1 MEMVTEFEKFLLH
14 RYNVHAFFLSSM
26 NHLIM
31 FSLRIAIEKFELI
44 ITWLSK
50 VQKINDIP

>member
-1 MEMVTEFEKFLLH
+1 MVTEFEKFLLH
-14 RYNVHAFFLSSM
+14 RYSVHAFFLSCM

>member
-14 RYNVHAFFLSSM
+14 RCTCFFLSSM

>member
-1 MEMVTEFEKFLLH
+1 MVTEFEKFLLH

-26 NHLIM
+26 NHFIM

>member
-1 MEMVTEFEKFLLH
+1 METVTELEKFL
-14 RYNVHAFFLSSM
+14 VHAFFLSSM

-31 FSLRIAIEKFELI
+31 FYLRIAIEKFELI